1 MVHYISLVMIN
12 TMSGYRCLFTYP
24 QWWGIFLS
32 LMNYC
37 HSSIQPESLKVFKIS
52 LNKAYLSVSYDI
64 TLLKL
69 VYQSSTRN
77 IMDIATKDL
86 IQFIA
91 LCRFYP
97 FTKFVASIR
106 NSLARETGLTTQTL
120 VIMTFIRELVLL
132 IHLGKPYFF
141 SVDFR
146 LQI

>member
-1 MVHYISLVMIN
+1 
-12 TMSGYRCLFTYP
+12 
-24 QWWGIFLS
+24 
-32 LMNYC
+32 MNYC

-69 VYQSSTRN
+69 VHLSSTRN

-91 LCRFYP
+91 LCRIYP

-106 NSLARETGLTTQTL
+106 NSLARETGLITQTL